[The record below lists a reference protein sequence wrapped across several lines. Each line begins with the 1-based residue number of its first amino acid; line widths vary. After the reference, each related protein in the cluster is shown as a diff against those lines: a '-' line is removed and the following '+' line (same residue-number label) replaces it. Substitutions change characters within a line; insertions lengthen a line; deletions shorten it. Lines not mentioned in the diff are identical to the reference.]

1 MTDVMTFAPPVAYGV
16 NATGGMN
23 PCFKETMEVLTANHY
38 SGALVFPK
46 AGVGAVLREAPP
58 PRGNRNE
65 AQQQPDCAQHRR
77 PRRDDADNRDGLRR
91 PLLRVPAEARSLG
104 FLDSPSGRAR
114 GLADHHEVFPTFNC
128 DCGGAVCVYGG

>member
-1 MTDVMTFAPPVAYGV
+1 MTDAMTFAPPVAYGV

-46 AGVGAVLREAPP
+46 SDDCAVSREAPP
-58 PRGNRNE
+58 LRGNRNE
-65 AQQQPDCAQHRR
+65 AQQQPDRPQH
-77 PRRDDADNRDGLRR
+77 RR

-128 DCGGAVCVYGG
+128 DCGGAVCVYGGR